1 MQVWYADLADVV
13 QRRKEKDM
21 LDELVVKTP
30 GRRDLPGDEACIVRH
45 AIQVRAGLDVA
56 QMRQV
61 ACQLQPPDKH
71 LHRAQLLGDHRR

>member
-30 GRRDLPGDEACIVRH
+30 GRRDLPRDEARIVRH
-45 AIQVRAGLDVA
+45 AI
-56 QMRQV
+56 
-61 ACQLQPPDKH
+61 
-71 LHRAQLLGDHRR
+71 